1 MIEQSP
7 EIEGSGQGSE
17 SGRSIL
23 SESHNGGELPFSVK
37 MVELHNFRRF
47 KHLRLNIH
55 PFSLLFGKNGA
66 GKTSVLDALMFP
78 LASAVERFAASTL
91 NKSMWLRSDDVQID
105 SLTQSRN
112 FPLECHLYGEMFGG
126 SVLSMRCR
134 SDGDIGHWLPVDGMV
149 EAAALKLHELSSST
163 QMLPLIARF
172 AADRSFRRPDH
183 SKGNWPDELQKPA
196 LRLDGYRDCFDAG
209 RDADRFVSFFAK
221 QALIETKRSSVPLKA
236 VLSSIRHFLPGFV
249 DASFDPDKGDVF
261 FDLGDGAP
269 MAFHNLSDGQR
280 GFLGLV
286 TDLAIRSVQLNPQL
300 GETAPLETP
309 GLVTIDE
316 LDLHLHPA
324 WQRDIVKGLRSAF
337 PKVTFVTSTHSP
349 VILSEVPVEQVFDL
363 DAFDLDTYSR
373 RTTERDEDEVGSEIP
388 STPSTYGK
396 PAGWLLENVMGASDR
411 PLLVDEL
418 IAEVESKLH
427 DRLIDESEQTLDRLR
442 ALVDTDDPVLQG
454 LEWELTD
461 LKHDAAQNQ

>member
-1 MIEQSP
+1 MTEQSP
-7 EIEGSGQGSE
+7 EIERSGHENDEVQSVLSASQNGSA
-17 SGRSIL
+17 
-23 SESHNGGELPFSVK
+23 LPFLPT

-47 KHLRLNIH
+47 KHLRRNIS
-55 PFSLLFGKNGA
+55 PFLLLYGKNGA
-66 GKTSVLDALMFP
+66 GKTSLLDGLMFP
-78 LASAVERFAASTL
+78 LACAVERFGGSNL
-91 NKSMWLRSDDVQID
+91 GKSMWLRPDDVRID
-105 SLTQSRN
+105 PATQTRS
-112 FPLECHLYGEMFGG
+112 FPLECFLYGEVLGG
-126 SVLSMRCR
+126 PTLSMRAR
-134 SDGDIGHWLPVDGMV
+134 SDGDIGHWLPGDAIV
-149 EAAALKLHELSSST
+149 EAAALKLHELSSSM

-183 SKGNWPDELQKPA
+183 SKGNWPNELQKPA

-236 VLSSIRHFLPGFV
+236 VLSSIRHFLPRFV

-261 FDLGDGAP
+261 FNLGDGAP
-269 MAFHNLSDGQR
+269 MAFHSLSDGQR
-280 GFLGLV
+280 GFLGIV

-300 GETAPLETP
+300 GERAPLETP

-363 DAFDLDTYSR
+363 GAFDLDTYAR
-373 RTTERDEDEVGSEIP
+373 KTTERDEDEVGSGI
-388 STPSTYGK
+388 PSTYGK

-427 DRLIDESEQTLDRLR
+427 DRLIDESEKALDRLR
-442 ALVDTDDPVLQG
+442 GLVDTDDPILQG

-461 LKHDAAQNQ
+461 LKLDAAQN